1 MVNIS
6 SFQLDVKTITPTEDK
21 YSRNKIQ
28 ALLLSTILSP
38 CVEAYSSR
46 HKKSTDYASRAPLQ
60 IINRPSIATCSIHAY
75 VRLV

>member
-6 SFQLDVKTITPTEDK
+6 SFQLDVKTITPTEVK

-46 HKKSTDYASRAPLQ
+46 HKRAQ
-60 IINRPSIATCSIHAY
+60 IMQAEHPCKLLIGRA
-75 VRLV
+75 